1 MRKLFI
7 GMIFVFLDFT
17 INLNAT
23 RIGLIPDFVGYI
35 FMLQGL
41 SELAGQSD
49 RFTNI
54 RPFVLGMAVYT
65 GALYLFDLL
74 GVTASAGVG
83 SWLLGLVSTGIS
95 LYISY
100 YIVLGVMDIEQL
112 QMRDLNGANLLR
124 AWKAYAIVSAA
135 VFLLYLIPVL
145 NLLSIIAGF
154 AMGIYFLVA
163 FYKSK
168 ELYGAE

>member
-17 INLNAT
+17 FNLNTT

-35 FMLQGL
+35 IMLQGL
-41 SELAGQSD
+41 SELAEQSN
-49 RFTNI
+49 RFVSI
-54 RPFVLGMAVYT
+54 RPYVLGMAIYA

-74 GVTASAGVG
+74 GVTASAGIG
-83 SWLLGLVSTGIS
+83 AWLLGLISTGIS

-100 YIVLGVMDIEQL
+100 SIVLGVMDIEQL
-112 QMRDLNGANLLR
+112 QMRDLDGAKLLQV
-124 AWKAYAIVSAA
+124 WKAYAIVSAA

-145 NLLSIIAGF
+145 NILSIIAGF

-163 FYKSK
+163 FHKTK
-168 ELYGAE
+168 ELYGA

>member
-17 INLNAT
+17 INLNTA

-35 FMLQGL
+35 IMMQGL
-41 SELAGQSD
+41 SELSEQSD
-49 RFTNI
+49 RFINI
-54 RPFVLGMAVYT
+54 RPFVLGMAVYS

-74 GVTASAGVG
+74 GITASAGIG
-83 SWLLGLVSTGIS
+83 SWLLGLISTGIS

-100 YIVLGVMDIEQL
+100 SIVMGVMDIEQS
-112 QMRDLNGANLLR
+112 QMRDLNGAKLLQV
-124 AWKAYAIVSAA
+124 WKAYAIVSAA

-145 NLLSIIAGF
+145 NILTILVGF
-154 AMGIYFLVA
+154 AMGIYFLVV
-163 FYKSK
+163 FHKTK
-168 ELYGAE
+168 ELYGGV